1 VYGSEVWGVGNKF
14 RDSDPFE
21 HLHLKCIKEM
31 LGVQCKI
38 INVACL
44 AETNRT
50 PLHAFLPFSIYMTE
64 YI

>member
-1 VYGSEVWGVGNKF
+1 MFNELLLTVSIMCNGSEVWGVGNKF

-21 HLHLKCIKEM
+21 HLHLKFIKGI

-50 PLHAFLPFSIYMTE
+50 
-64 YI
+64 